1 MAFHVI
7 HYGEVK
13 VLLLDLAAKRE
24 WFKIIFSNS
33 ERVMHC
39 VTKISALVLTGAH
52 NPFSVKNKNKRSA
65 VSAPGMHTTHR
76 SRRVVFIHVS
86 KCTCRIKIGLNAHL
100 LGCAGPP

>member
-1 MAFHVI
+1 MNVVNVQDSIFCATLHVINLYMAFHVI

-24 WFKIIFSNS
+24 WVKIIFSNS

-52 NPFSVKNKNKRSA
+52 DPFSVKNKKKRSA
-65 VSAPGMHTTHR
+65 DRG
-76 SRRVVFIHVS
+76 
-86 KCTCRIKIGLNAHL
+86 
-100 LGCAGPP
+100 

>member
-33 ERVMHC
+33 ERVM
-39 VTKISALVLTGAH
+39 VQNQFQWPSALQ
-52 NPFSVKNKNKRSA
+52 R
-65 VSAPGMHTTHR
+65 
-76 SRRVVFIHVS
+76 
-86 KCTCRIKIGLNAHL
+86 
-100 LGCAGPP
+100 

>member
-33 ERVMHC
+33 ERVMVQNLIIIIRSDEGQ
-39 VTKISALVLTGAH
+39 VTG
-52 NPFSVKNKNKRSA
+52 
-65 VSAPGMHTTHR
+65 HR
-76 SRRVVFIHVS
+76 DHQ
-86 KCTCRIKIGLNAHL
+86 G
-100 LGCAGPP
+100 

>member
-24 WFKIIFSNS
+24 WFKIIFSYS

-52 NPFSVKNKNKRSA
+52 SVSKTKRREVLIGARGCVLHTGLSELFLCMCL
-65 VSAPGMHTTHR
+65 SAPVA
-76 SRRVVFIHVS
+76 SR
-86 KCTCRIKIGLNAHL
+86 TA
-100 LGCAGPP
+100 

>member
-52 NPFSVKNKNKRSA
+52 NPFSVKHKKKRSA
-65 VSAPGMHTTHR
+65 DRAKGCVLHTGLSELFLFMCRSAPVP
-76 SRRVVFIHVS
+76 SR
-86 KCTCRIKIGLNAHL
+86 TA
-100 LGCAGPP
+100 